1 MFSGHNKNEKIFV
14 DLLNFNP
21 FTDDRY
27 NYDDDAFFQILVRR
41 PNHASKRFKFLEQDE
56 VYPVI
61 MASLLGA
68 SKKVIDTMNTA
79 FDVTSESILGALL
92 FGDEKAVQYIVAKKG
107 SRIFRSSVFGCSLI
121 HLAIFCE
128 LSIEIVAYLI
138 KKCPLEIL
146 WKKAYGKTP
155 LLIACNKS
163 APVEVIELLLSSF
176 PKSIGIVGENDAFP
190 LHVTCGRSAPDT
202 KVVKL
207 LVERWPEVL
216 LRVDADGNTPLHKA
230 CQKDAPLEIIKT
242 LVDTCPKS
250 IRVQNLSHEEPLQV
264 IEASFKKLKAY
275 LSFAVFFVKLMED
288 DNDRNIRF
296 KIDELKSTIFDVRAM
311 TFFYSYVSFCC
322 RLGLIETEEKKEF
335 ICHGLKFLLKTLS
348 DGCCDDETKR
358 QFNIIAMKGISD
370 SIVPSWHMEEF
381 TFEEQ
386 SDSFCGERSLSSE
399 SFLSDE
405 SFNYISLGIDETKK
419 RTIQELVN
427 MLNAM
432 KSSFR
437 SKERVKT
444 SSIFLTSILCC
455 LSFGCEGNEPLLPKV
470 VDFSSHEHIEDVID
484 SYRIDTIQGSF
495 HHGTF
500 MSHMSDD
507 GQESNETCNSF
518 WALGYILGSLD
529 ILLAPDSTPPET
541 NTIGQTPNS
550 PHHEQ
555 TEQLNTAAPGRSRPI
570 VTRGQSNTETPGK
583 ARPILSRISRLEE
596 ELSLPPKGSIVMRV
610 SRLALQITEDNV
622 SERSL
627 SDQVEM
633 CEKAIFGE

>member
-1 MFSGHNKNEKIFV
+1 MFSSHQKNEKIFV

-21 FTDDRY
+21 FTDDRD
-27 NYDDDAFFQILVRR
+27 NYDDDAFFQALIKR
-41 PNHASKRFKFLEQDE
+41 PNHASKPFKFLEQDD

-68 SKKVIDTMNTA
+68 SKKVIDKMNTA
-79 FDVTSESILGALL
+79 FDVTSKCIVGALL
-92 FGDEKAVQYIVAKKG
+92 FGDEKAVQHIVAKKG
-107 SRIFRSSVFGCSLI
+107 SRVFRSSVFGFSLI

-138 KKCPLEIL
+138 KKCPPEML
-146 WKKAYGKTP
+146 WKKAYDKTP

-163 APVEVIELLLSSF
+163 APVEVIELLLSGF
-176 PKSIGIVGENDAFP
+176 PKSIGVVGENDAFP
-190 LHVTCGRSAPDT
+190 LHVACGRSTPDT

-230 CQKDAPLEIIKT
+230 CQQNTPLEIIKA
-242 LVDTCPKS
+242 LVEACPRS
-250 IRVQNLSHEEPLQV
+250 IRVQNLSHKEPLQV
-264 IEASFKKLKAY
+264 IETSFKKLKAY

-296 KIDELKSTIFDVRAM
+296 KIDELKSLVFDVRAM
-311 TFFYSYVSFCC
+311 KFFYSYVSFCN

-335 ICHGLKFLLKTLS
+335 IRRGLKCLKRTLS
-348 DGCCDDETKR
+348 DGCCDDETRR
-358 QFNIIAMKGISD
+358 QFNKIAMKGISD
-370 SIVPSWHMEEF
+370 SVVPSWHFEEY

-405 SFNYISLGIDETKK
+405 SFNYFSLGIDETKK
-419 RTIQELVN
+419 RTTQELVN

-437 SKERVKT
+437 SNERVKT

-455 LSFGCEGNEPLLPKV
+455 FSFSCDGNDPLFPKV
-470 VDFSSHEHIEDVID
+470 VDFSSYEHIEDVID
-484 SYRIDTIQGSF
+484 SYGVDTIQGSF

-500 MSHMSDD
+500 MSHMGDD
-507 GQESNETCNSF
+507 VLESNETCNLF
-518 WALGYILGSLD
+518 WALGYILGSLN
-529 ILLAPDSTPPET
+529 LLLTPDSTPPQN
-541 NTIGQTPNS
+541 NTRGEIPNV

-555 TEQLNTAAPGRSRPI
+555 TAQLSPATPGRP
-570 VTRGQSNTETPGK
+570 
-583 ARPILSRISRLEE
+583 RPILTQRELSTETSGKPFPILTRISRLEE
-596 ELSLPPKGSIVMRV
+596 ELSLRAKGSIVMRV

-627 SDQVEM
+627 ADQVEM